1 MTQLTILPFKK
12 KVDLQS
18 EETVMQ
24 ALRRGGYEIEGP
36 CNGQGICGKCKIRVE
51 ASTEVPQTPHRS
63 ISEVEAREHGI
74 RLACR
79 LIPPHDIT
87 VHLPDDFSVDARILE
102 GEHLGKIEI
111 RPAANVS
118 SKKNGYWLKYVGEA
132 AEVVLQKWDPKFS
145 PKGLA
150 IDVGTTTL
158 VVTLFCLVT
167 GKELATASSIN
178 PQTKFGHDV
187 LSRIQKGST
196 EEGLDEVAGVV
207 REELNRLIQAACKQ
221 SNAVTDELLDAVIGG
236 NTTMLTLAAA
246 IDPQSLGRLPFT
258 VKLTGGAS
266 YAAMD
271 FGLDMNPSGRVYVP
285 PIVHAF
291 IGSDITAGV
300 LACGCLEKA
309 KPSLFVDVGTNGEMG
324 INNDGRFIVASTAA
338 GPAFEGM
345 GVTSGVRA
353 VPGAVE
359 AAHFDGQTIDI
370 KTIDGQ
376 PARGVC
382 GSGIIDMAAAL
393 LKAGVVDPTGRMK
406 TPDLTEGLQ
415 ADVAEH
421 LHLVD
426 DQPVFDIADG
436 VHFTQAD
443 IRQVQL
449 AKGAIRTGIDMLMSE
464 ANVTVEDLEDITLAG
479 AFGYHLRPESL
490 AAIGLIPEELARK
503 VRFAGNTS
511 KTGCAMMLLDA
522 SLRKY
527 LETQVISVEHLPLAE
542 KISFQNLFIENLNFP
557 ASDDTELKIDD

>member
-1 MTQLTILPFKK
+1 MTQLTILPFEKNIE
-12 KVDLQS
+12 LQS
-18 EETVMQ
+18 KETVMQ
-24 ALRRGGYEIEGP
+24 ALRRGGYGIEGP
-36 CNGQGICGKCKIRVE
+36 CNGQGICGKCKIRVK
-51 ASTEVPQTPHRS
+51 AFTEVPQTPHRS
-63 ISEVEAREHGI
+63 ISEVEAREEGV

-102 GEHLGKIEI
+102 GEHLGGIEI
-111 RPAANVS
+111 KPAAVVIFQND
-118 SKKNGYWLKYVGEA
+118 GYWLKYAGGKADVI
-132 AEVVLQKWDPKFS
+132 LHKWEQQFS

-158 VVTLFCLVT
+158 VVTLYCLAT
-167 GKELATASSIN
+167 GKELSTASSIN

-196 EEGLDEVAGVV
+196 EAGLAEVAGVV

-246 IDPQSLGRLPFT
+246 IDPQSLGRLPFS
-258 VKLTGGAS
+258 VNLTGGVS

-271 FGLDMNPSGRVYVP
+271 FGLDMNPAGRVYVP

-324 INNDGRFIVASTAA
+324 INSNGRFIVASTAA

-345 GVTSGVRA
+345 GVSSGVRA

-359 AAHFDGQTIDI
+359 AAHFDGQSIDI

-376 PARGVC
+376 PARGIC

-393 LKAGVVDPTGRMK
+393 LRAGVVDPTGRMT
-406 TPDLTEGLQ
+406 TPDLKDGLK
-415 ADVAEH
+415 AAVAEQ
-421 LHLVD
+421 LQLID
-426 DQPVFDIADG
+426 DQPVFEIADG
-436 VHFTQAD
+436 VRFTQAD

-464 ANVTVEDLEDITLAG
+464 ANVTAEDLEDITLAG
-479 AFGYHLRPESL
+479 AFGYHLRPDSL
-490 AAIGLIPEELARK
+490 AAIGLIPEELSRK

-527 LETQVISVEHLPLAE
+527 LETQVQSVEHLPLAE
-542 KISFQNLFIENLNFP
+542 KISFQELFIENLNFP
-557 ASDDTELKIDD
+557 AKAGIQKLRY